1 MFRSQS
7 FSPLLDKFIF
17 PLRITHQRTILHGHA
32 TIGFVRYVKEKAV
45 VQFAHKVVGIDLK
58 QTFNFQTGLSGE
70 RTIG

>member
-1 MFRSQS
+1 MS
-7 FSPLLDKFIF
+7 DKIIF
-17 PLRITHQRTILHGHA
+17 PFRFTHQRTILHEHA